1 MGSRFAQ
8 QNRMFWRRR
17 SEKIIRAIRLIR
29 GRRPLTAL
37 LQFGSDVFPLGID
50 AIDKRHM
57 TMLLVI
63 MTITATEFKA
73 KCLQLM
79 ETVQATQEPII
90 ILKRGKEVARL
101 VPPVSKKK
109 PWQELKGTVEILGD
123 IVSPVFSDKE
133 ISGFNASTGKEL
145 AHGRRSH

>member
-1 MGSRFAQ
+1 
-8 QNRMFWRRR
+8 MFWRRR
-17 SEKIIRAIRLIR
+17 SENIIRAIRLIR

-37 LQFGSDVFPLGID
+37 LQLGSNVFPPGIEVF
-50 AIDKRHM
+50 DKHYM

-109 PWQELKGTVEILGD
+109 PWQELKDTVEISGD
-123 IVSPVFSDKE
+123 IVSPLFSDKE
-133 ISGFNASTGKEL
+133 VSDFNVSTGREL
-145 AHGRRSH
+145 AHGKRSH